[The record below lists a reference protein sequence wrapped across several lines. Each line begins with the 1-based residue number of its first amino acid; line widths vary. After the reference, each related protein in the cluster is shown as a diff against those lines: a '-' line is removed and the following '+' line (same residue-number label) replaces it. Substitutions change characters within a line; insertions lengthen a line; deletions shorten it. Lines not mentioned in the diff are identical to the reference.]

1 MRSVLCLVIAAIS
14 LSTAFSPAAF
24 GQDAPII
31 QPGKPGEASRD
42 LSVEEASNLAGLEY
56 TEADSRFMHDMI
68 IHHRQA
74 VEMSVL
80 APDRSNS
87 DVLREMAAR
96 IKASQEDEIAFM
108 REWLETRDED
118 LPPAGTHEAMDDGE
132 HMMEGMASPE
142 EMERLAGAEGTEF
155 DRLFLELMVTHHEGA
170 LTMVDALLREPGS
183 ARDPVLYEFVNDV
196 RNDQES
202 EIERM
207 TARLETLSPDP
218 RAGLAAGFRDA
229 GEAIANLEH
238 LASLP
243 KPPGFYDPDNPAGL
257 PMSRLQAE
265 EEDGP
270 SEEDAEDESGDANE
284 EEAEGDNDNEEGD
297 AEPRPGILSFSN
309 TDLAFAGDTMV
320 AGNYHGFNIY
330 DIGNGGD
337 PALISSVVCPGGQG
351 DVSIVGDL
359 LIMSVEQRRGRLDC
373 GLRGVAGD
381 VSQERFRGL
390 RIFDI
395 SDLRRPVQVGA
406 VQTCRGSHTHT
417 VVSRPDDADGRII
430 VYNSAT
436 SSVRDEEE
444 LSICSDAPARPDGK
458 TALFRIDIIEIP
470 VDRPQDAR
478 IVKRPFV
485 FADPETG
492 DPDGLWAG
500 GDHGDDTQTT
510 NETDHCHDITVFPS
524 KNIAAGACSGNGIL
538 FDISDPLN
546 PQRMDEVVDP
556 GFAYWH
562 SATFSNDGSKVIFT
576 DEWGGGGRPRCRA
589 SDPLDWGADAI
600 YSIDDGELV
609 FESYYKMPAPQTEQE
624 NCVAHNGSIIPV
636 PGRDI
641 FVQSWY
647 QGGISVVDFTD
658 PAEPVE
664 IAFFDRGPI
673 DEEEMV
679 MGGFWSAYWHD
690 GRVFGSEIARGLDVF
705 ALTPSEH
712 LTANE
717 IAAASLP
724 LDTVFNPQRQTRIDW
739 PAEPVVARAY
749 LDQLRRDGMLD
760 GDRLSA
766 IESLVDE
773 AEAALERGESVRAS
787 IRELEN
793 RAGELTSLATGGEG
807 IAARRLHGLADTL
820 AGLAVRLR

>member
-1 MRSVLCLVIAAIS
+1 MRLTRLLCLFVASSFFLPPMVGA
-14 LSTAFSPAAF
+14 
-24 GQDAPII
+24 QDTPII

-42 LSVEEASNLAGLEY
+42 LTVDEASDLAGLEY
-56 TEADSRFMHDMI
+56 TEADARFMHDMI

-87 DVLREMAAR
+87 ETLRELAAR

-108 REWLETRDED
+108 SEWLEARDES
-118 LPPAGTHEAMDDGE
+118 LPPTGTHEAMGDGN
-132 HMMEGMASPE
+132 HMMAGMASPD
-142 EMERLAGAEGTEF
+142 EMERLAASEGSDF

-170 LTMVDALLREPGS
+170 LTMVDELLRQPGS

-196 RNDQES
+196 RNDQKA

-207 TARLETLSPDP
+207 NTRLASLSTDP

-229 GEAIANLEH
+229 GEAISNMDH
-238 LASLP
+238 LASVR
-243 KPPGFYDPDNPAGL
+243 KPPGFFDPDNPAGL
-257 PMSRLQAE
+257 PMSRLNDDEDDAAE
-265 EEDGP
+265 GDG
-270 SEEDAEDESGDANE
+270 
-284 EEAEGDNDNEEGD
+284 EEADADADADADNDNDNEGGD
-297 AEPRPGILSFSN
+297 EEPRPGILSFSN

-330 DIGNGGD
+330 DIGSEGD

-390 RIFDI
+390 RIFDV

-417 VVSRPDDADGRII
+417 VVSRPEDNDGSII

-444 LSICSDAPARPDGK
+444 LSICSDAPARSDGK

-470 VDRPQDAR
+470 VDSPGESR
-478 IVKRPFV
+478 IVGRPFV
-485 FADPETG
+485 FADSETG

-500 GDHGDDTQTT
+500 GDHGEDTQST

-524 KNIAAGACSGNGIL
+524 RNIAAGACSGNGIL

-546 PQRMDEVVDP
+546 PQRIDEVVDP

-562 SATFSNDGSKVIFT
+562 SATFSNDGGKVIFT
-576 DEWGGGGRPRCRA
+576 DEWGGGSRPRCRA

-600 YSIDDGELV
+600 YSIEDGELV
-609 FESYYKMPAPQTEQE
+609 FESYYKMPAPQTEEE

-658 PAEPVE
+658 PDEPVE

-673 DEEEMV
+673 DKEEMV

-690 GRVFGSEIARGLDVF
+690 GRVFGSEIVRGLDVF

-749 LDQLRRDGMLD
+749 LDQLRRDDMLD
-760 GDRLSA
+760 SERLSA
-766 IESLVDE
+766 IESLVEE
-773 AEAALERGESVRAS
+773 ANAALESGESARAS

-793 RAGELTSLATGGEG
+793 RAGELTSLARGGEG
-807 IAARRLHGLADTL
+807 IVARRLRGLADTL
-820 AGLAVRLR
+820 AGIAVRLR